1 MAELIDLLRDDDIPD
16 TGVRFSNLIGQ
27 ERVRD
32 VLTRAANTGRIAHAY
47 LFLGEDGSGKEAAA
61 LDFARILLCK
71 SDAERQ
77 GVNRTNL
84 PCESCDSC
92 AQSRKLTHSGL
103 RLLFPQPK
111 PQPPKE
117 SQDGIDA
124 VEQYSTAQRKLMD
137 AVLAAKVD
145 DYYAD
150 LAVSGGNEILIE
162 HIRSLRQEF
171 RLTSYS
177 GGWRIVLISQAD
189 KLRVQAANAFLK
201 LLEEPPPNVV
211 FILTSS
217 RESRLL
223 PTILSRCQ
231 VLRFSRIDRETLRSE
246 LMTRVKVNEAKAE
259 AATRL
264 ANGSWKRA
272 VEWARG
278 DPSKETAKVVELMRD
293 LLRGDPGKIDQLVDF
308 WGAAARS
315 GSFAGLLER
324 MSLWMRD
331 VQRYDADPGSVSE
344 FDWDEHL
351 IKFASFTEG
360 RHFEDALAAID
371 EARLDIERHVQTSL
385 IAHNLFYQLRRVLF
399 SQAAN
404 QA

>member
-1 MAELIDLLRDDDIPD
+1 VAELLDLLRDDDIPD
-16 TGVRFSNLIGQ
+16 TGVRFPHLVGQ
-27 ERVRD
+27 ERVKD

-47 LFLGEDGSGKEAAA
+47 LFLGEEGSGKEAAA
-61 LDFARILLCK
+61 LDFARVLLCK
-71 SDAERQ
+71 SDAERHSI
-77 GVNRTNL
+77 NRANL

-92 AQSRKLTHSGL
+92 VQSRKLTHSGL
-103 RLLFPQPK
+103 RILFPQPK

-117 SQDGIDA
+117 SQDGIEA
-124 VEQYSTAQRKLMD
+124 VEQYSSSQRKQMD
-137 AVLAAKVD
+137 AVLSAKVD
-145 DYYAD
+145 DYYSE
-150 LAVSGGNEILIE
+150 LSVSGGNEILIE
-162 HIRSLRQEF
+162 HIRSLRKEF

-201 LLEEPPPNVV
+201 LLEEPPANVV

-231 VLRFSRIDRETLRSE
+231 VLRFSRTDRETLRSE
-246 LMTRVKVNEAKAE
+246 LMTRMKVSEAKAE

-264 ANGSWKRA
+264 ANGSWKQA
-272 VEWARG
+272 VEWAKG
-278 DPSKETAKVVELMRD
+278 DPTKETMKVIELMRD
-293 LLRGDPGKIDQLVDF
+293 LLRGDPGKIDQLVDY
-308 WGAAARS
+308 WGAASRS

-324 MSLWMRD
+324 MSHWLRD

-351 IKFASFTEG
+351 AKFASFTEG
-360 RHFEDALAAID
+360 RNFEDALAAID

-385 IAHNLFYQLRRVLF
+385 IAYNLFVRLRRVLF
-399 SQAAN
+399 SRARDQA
-404 QA
+404 